1 MERAPR
7 LNPGAR
13 DPGYV
18 GLFQSGELTERS
30 KRLET
35 ILRRCSLCPIR
46 CGTDRAAGNAG
57 PCGADA
63 RAKVASFY
71 LHLWE
76 EPPLTGD
83 TGSGTVFFSG
93 CTMRCVFC
101 QNYPIS
107 QMGVGRLLSDEALAE
122 NLLRLQ
128 RRGARNINL
137 VTGTHQVPAFMRAL
151 LIAVPL
157 GLRLPIV
164 HNTSGFESV
173 EILRLL
179 EGVVDLYLPDIK
191 YADPLTAKRLSGRG
205 DYVRANRAAL
215 EEMWR
220 QVGPLQVGPD
230 GLAWRG
236 MIVRHMLLPEDL
248 SGTRECLAF
257 LAQTLGT
264 GVWVSLMSQYFP
276 AHLALHQPP
285 LDRRVTREEY
295 DRAIETLQELGL
307 ENGFLQECPRGE
319 DEGSDVVPGST

>member
-1 MERAPR
+1 M
-7 LNPGAR
+7 
-13 DPGYV
+13 
-18 GLFQSGELTERS
+18 GLFQSGELAERC
-30 KRLET
+30 KRLEA
-35 ILRRCSLCPIR
+35 ILRRCTLCPIR
-46 CGTDRAAGNAG
+46 CGTDRASGSAG

-63 RAKVASFY
+63 QAKVASFY
-71 LHLWE
+71 IHPWE

-107 QMGVGRLLSDEALAE
+107 QMGIGRILSDEALAE

-128 RRGARNINL
+128 RRGAKNINL

-151 LIAVPL
+151 LIAVPR

-230 GLAWRG
+230 GLARRG

-276 AHLALHQPP
+276 AHRALHQPP

-295 DRAIETLQELGL
+295 ERAIDALQDLGL

-319 DEGSDVVPGST
+319 DACADVVPRST